1 MKNRLGCGRPSIE
14 KSSNSLDLKGFVL
27 YSNWGVVVNF
37 IYLLTRLNNVQQ
49 RRYWMVQ
56 KKEKVSINGVKIENL
71 LDKAFMEKIIKELS
85 EEVSPIS
92 IVFVKKPNNHVC
104 VK

>member
-1 MKNRLGCGRPSIE
+1 
-14 KSSNSLDLKGFVL
+14 
-27 YSNWGVVVNF
+27 
-37 IYLLTRLNNVQQ
+37 
-49 RRYWMVQ
+49 MVQ

-92 IVFVKKPNNHVC
+92 IVFVKKPNIIITIGHENEKEIESGIVHLQCSDEKRLEV
-104 VK
+104 VATMLDKR